1 MEPDYSKSARVV
13 IRSCLGVKPNE
24 KVLVICDTETE
35 RFGRPLFNEALNA
48 EAEATL
54 IIMKP
59 RSRHGEEPPEQV
71 AAAMRSVDVFVAP
84 TKYSLTHTQA
94 RKAATQAGVRGA
106 TMPGIND
113 AIFLSE
119 AMVADYND
127 VKNRVEKMG
136 RALQNVKKVVITS
149 PAGCNLTLHID
160 GRPIILDT
168 GIIHNKGDFGNLPA
182 GEVYVAPLEGT
193 AEGTIVFDGTI
204 ASIGQVTRPVVI
216 KVKNGYTTSFE
227 GGEEAAKLEKMLKGV
242 GKPEAFNIAELGIGC
257 NPHARLM
264 GNLLI
269 DEKVYNTIHIA
280 LGDNSTFGGKTIA
293 GIHIDGVVLRPTVIV
308 DDEKT
313 IIKDGEWLI

>member
-1 MEPDYSKSARVV
+1 MAADYSKSARVV
-13 IRSCLGVKPNE
+13 IRDCLGVKPNE

-35 RFGRPLFNEALNA
+35 RFGRPLFHEALSMN
-48 EAEATL
+48 AEATL

-71 AAAMRSVDVFVAP
+71 AVAMRSVDVFVAP

-136 RALQNVKKVVITS
+136 NTLKDLKKVTITS
-149 PAGCNLTLHID
+149 PAGCNLTLHIE
-160 GRPIILDT
+160 GRPLVLDT
-168 GIIHNKGDFGNLPA
+168 GIIHNRGDFGNLPA
-182 GEVYVAPLEGT
+182 GEVYVAPIEGT

-204 ASIGQVTRPVVI
+204 ASIGQVTRPVTI
-216 KVKNGYTTSFE
+216 KVKDGYAKSFE
-227 GGEEAAKLEKMLKGV
+227 GGEEAQKLEQMLKAV
-242 GKPEAFNIAELGIGC
+242 GKPEAFNVAELGIGC
-257 NPHARLM
+257 NPHAKLM

-293 GIHIDGVVLRPTVIV
+293 GIHIDGVVLKPTVKV
-308 DDEKT
+308 NDEKI
-313 IIKDGEWLI
+313 IIKDGEWII